1 MIKDLVVIGSGGLG
15 IVDLIADINAEKPT
29 FNLIGFLEKDSTKH
43 GTEVLGVPVLG
54 GDDLLLKECKH
65 CSVINNVMANPR
77 LHEVIT
83 KMLIEKYGITDF
95 PNLVH
100 PNVERRHS
108 TMGVGNIIYAHSK
121 LSQLVSIGDFNISYS
136 TQIGHET
143 RIGSYNLMARTT
155 FGSRCKIGNYNL
167 FGNMS
172 VVTNSCRV
180 GDDNVI
186 GVCAVVMQHVKNEH
200 RLLGYPAIEED
211 EFVRRYLVKKS
222 K

>member
-1 MIKDLVVIGSGGLG
+1 MIKDLVVVGTGGLG

-29 FNLIGFLEKDSTKH
+29 FNLIGFLEKDSSKH

-54 GDDLLLKECKH
+54 GDDLLLTEYKH
-65 CSVINNVMANPR
+65 CSVVNNVMANPR

-83 KMLIEKYGITDF
+83 KMLIEKYEVVDF

-108 TMGVGNIIYAHSK
+108 SMGIGNIIYAHSK

-143 RIGSYNLMARTT
+143 KIGNYNLMARTT
-155 FGSRCKIGNYNL
+155 FGSRCKIGNFNL

-172 VVTNSCRV
+172 VVTNSCKV

-186 GVCAVVMQHVKNEH
+186 GVCSVVMQHIKNGH
-200 RLLGYPAIEED
+200 RLLGYPAIEEA
-211 EFVRRYLVKKS
+211 EFVRRYLVKRS